1 MGRLKGI
8 TIQLMEKQKTGTDA
22 FGKAIYSEEA
32 VNVDNVLVGQ
42 PSSEEVID
50 TLNLTGKHLAY
61 TLAIPKGD
69 AHIWTDREV
78 RFFGERFR
86 TIGEPVQGI
95 ECLIPLSW
103 NKKVKV
109 ERYD

>member
-1 MGRLKGI
+1 MIEGIAVELKVR
-8 TIQLMEKQKTGTDA
+8 EKTGKDGFNRATYDESWV
-22 FGKAIYSEEA
+22 KVE
-32 VNVDNVLVGQ
+32 NVLVGE
-42 PSSEEVID
+42 PSTEDVTN

-69 AHIWTDREV
+69 VHVWTDTEV
-78 RFFGERFR
+78 KFFGKTFK

-95 ECLIPLSW
+95 DDMIPLSW

-109 ERYD
+109 EIHEQ

>member
-1 MGRLKGI
+1 MIEGIAIELKVR
-8 TIQLMEKQKTGTDA
+8 EKTGKDGFNRATYDESWV
-22 FGKAIYSEEA
+22 KVE
-32 VNVDNVLVGQ
+32 NVLVGE
-42 PSSEEVID
+42 PSTEDVTN

-69 AHIWTDREV
+69 EHVWTDTEV
-78 RFFGERFR
+78 KFFGKTFK

-95 ECLIPLSW
+95 DDMIPLSW

-109 ERYD
+109 EIHEQ

>member
-1 MGRLKGI
+1 MIEGI
-8 TIQLMEKQKTGTDA
+8 TVELKVREKTGKDGFNRATYDESWV
-22 FGKAIYSEEA
+22 KVE
-32 VNVDNVLVGQ
+32 NVLVGE
-42 PSSEEVID
+42 PSTEDVTN

-69 AHIWTDREV
+69 AHVWTDTEV
-78 RFFGERFR
+78 KFFGKTFK

-95 ECLIPLSW
+95 DDMIPLSW

-109 ERYD
+109 EIHEQ